1 MTRVFYNCYFHYHLK
16 NKRNVTLTRE
26 RTYMMIYLDYA
37 ATTPMSVE
45 ALQTYMKAASQY
57 FGNEQSLHDIGGT
70 ASSLLQVCRKTFADM
85 IGGKE
90 QGYSSRAAGQ
100 NRTILR
106 FNPFSMP
113 KIRSILLRHLWN
125 MHPFE
130 VIFNL

>member
-1 MTRVFYNCYFHYHLK
+1 
-16 NKRNVTLTRE
+16 
-26 RTYMMIYLDYA
+26 MMIYLDYA

-106 FNPFSMP
+106 FNPSQCP
-113 KIRSILLRHLWN
+113 K
-125 MHPFE
+125 
-130 VIFNL
+130 